1 MVKVKKKITDELMKD
16 LVDAE
21 ARVMEKVKIRI
32 QELMDDPKMQEKFLK
47 EVEDG
52 KARLRKSNKV
62 QPTAT

>member
-1 MVKVKKKITDELMKD
+1 MKD